1 MRTLFNVVFLSLYL
15 IWGLSDA
22 RAEEN
27 EAMDTQFEE
36 IQEKLELTDA
46 QMEEMRPIVE
56 AGQQKQRDI
65 LASYGI
71 DPDGGDGEKIGRRQ
85 AMSIRREIRAAREEM
100 FDQLKPILTE
110 AQLEEFT
117 EMQEEQAEKR
127 RLAIRER
134 LRG

>member
-1 MRTLFNVVFLSLYL
+1 MKTILKAMFVSVFLLM
-15 IWGLSDA
+15 GFSDIQ
-22 RAEEN
+22 AE
-27 EAMDTQFEE
+27 ASSTDTQFEE
-36 IQEKLELTDA
+36 IQEQLELTDA

-71 DPDGGDGEKIGRRQ
+71 DPDSGEGEKIGRRQ
-85 AMSIRREIRAAREEM
+85 AMSIRREIKAAREEM
-100 FDQLKPILTE
+100 FEQLKPILTK
-110 AQLEEFT
+110 AQLDEFT